1 MQWTPQSDPRITAR
15 GTHDQATHSG
25 ERAGL
30 PWVKSGGRS
39 KLGQRQRSRR
49 PHKPMHYSSIT
60 FDHVVG
66 RTADLQA
73 ASEFLAALATAP
85 AGLVFAGEP
94 GIGKTTLWTQV
105 IGQARDR
112 GMTVLS
118 ARPVA
123 AEARLAFAV
132 LADLLGNLPDSI
144 LARLPEPQRH
154 ALAVALLREEAGGR
168 GLDQRAVGA
177 AAVGV
182 LTELCKYGRVIV
194 AIDDVQWLDRPS
206 ARVLAFAIRRLGGLP
221 VGLLACTRVDSDQNP
236 VVDRLL
242 ALPEGLTQLRTLGPL
257 SASDVHEIVEAR
269 LGRSLPR
276 RTLARIDLV
285 AGGNPFYAVEVARSL
300 PDYPPPGQA
309 VVPVPVPDNLNV
321 LVAARLALLALRAR
335 RALLPVAVLRSPT
348 VSLVAAGMG
357 STLDGS
363 LLALRQAT
371 AAGIVEVAGTAVR
384 FTHPLFASAVYSSAS
399 AGERRHVHR
408 NLAAVIDDVEERA
421 WHLALAAEAP
431 DAGLAE
437 LLDSA
442 AEHARARGAPETAFE
457 LTEQALELTPPDRTV
472 DVHRRRV
479 RAAEYR
485 YHAGDLQ
492 GARHLLEF
500 VASEAP
506 ENRVR
511 ADALRLLGEV
521 CYHQE
526 SFPEAVKL
534 FAQAL
539 EHAADDIALISAV
552 ELHLAYASNASGDF
566 SGAEPHV
573 RRALALAEQ
582 VGDMPQ
588 LAEAIA
594 VSSMV
599 GFLLGRGVDEPEVNR
614 ALRLEDRQRQT
625 TVEMRPSLIAG
636 LLMLYVGRLNRACE
650 LLSDLRQ
657 RILDRGEESDL
668 PYVSACL
675 AWAESWRGNLA
686 PAAGFAAEAI
696 DIATRTG
703 MASMRCTVLAL
714 GSVPLAFAGDAETA
728 RDRAREALMLA
739 AHTGYGIG
747 VVWAGWSLAV
757 LSLSERDPA
766 GAYAALAPAVAQV
779 EREGV
784 TEPVLVMFLAD
795 GIEALIGIGQL
806 DRADHLTDML
816 ERAARSLGREW
827 ALVQAIRCRALL
839 HAARGDLAAASLA
852 AREACCAAESL
863 DLRLE
868 YARTLLVA
876 GEIERRGR
884 HRGRACDLHRQALE
898 IFEAAGAKRWAERA
912 RLEISRV
919 TARHPGDGLTESE
932 KLVADLVVSG
942 LTNQQVAARLFI
954 SPKTVEANLA
964 RAYRKLGVRSRA
976 ELGAR
981 LATTA
986 SGAPIA
992 PLRATAGT

>member
-1 MQWTPQSDPRITAR
+1 M
-15 GTHDQATHSG
+15 
-25 ERAGL
+25 
-30 PWVKSGGRS
+30 
-39 KLGQRQRSRR
+39 
-49 PHKPMHYSSIT
+49 T

-73 ASEFLAALATAP
+73 ASEFLAAVATAP

-105 IGQARDR
+105 IGQARDQ

-132 LADLLGNLPDSI
+132 LADLLGTLPDGI

-177 AAVGV
+177 AAVSV
-182 LTELCKYGRVIV
+182 LTELCKGAPVIV

-206 ARVLAFAIRRLGGLP
+206 ARVLAFAIRRLGGLS
-221 VGLLACTRVDSDQNP
+221 VGLLACTRVDTDQNP

-242 ALPEGLTQLRTLGPL
+242 ALPEGMTELRTLGPL
-257 SASDVHEIVEAR
+257 SASDLHEIVEAR

-309 VVPVPVPDNLNV
+309 VVPVPDNLNV
-321 LVAARLALLALRAR
+321 LVAARLALLPLRVR

-357 STLDGS
+357 STPDGS
-363 LLALRQAT
+363 ILALGQAT
-371 AAGIVEVAGTAVR
+371 AAGIVEVAGTVVR

-431 DAGLAE
+431 DARLAE
-437 LLDSA
+437 LLDAA

-457 LTEQALELTPPDRTV
+457 LTEQALELTPRDRTG
-472 DVHRRRV
+472 DVHQRRV

-485 YHAGDLQ
+485 YHSGDLQ

-500 VASEAP
+500 VAGEAP
-506 ENRVR
+506 EDSVR

-521 CYHQE
+521 CYHEE
-526 SFPEAVKL
+526 SFPESVKL

-539 EHAADDIALISAV
+539 EHAADDVALISAI
-552 ELHLAYASNASGDF
+552 ELHLAYASVASGDF
-566 SGAEPHV
+566 RGAEPHA
-573 RRALALAEQ
+573 RRALTLAEQ
-582 VGDMPQ
+582 VGDVPQ

-599 GFLLGRGVDEPEVNR
+599 SFLLGRGVDGPAVNR

-636 LLMLYVGRLNRACE
+636 LLMLYVGRLKRACE
-650 LLSDLRQ
+650 LLGDLRQ
-657 RILDRGEESDL
+657 RILDGGEESDI

-675 AWAESWRGNLA
+675 AWAESWRGNLG
-686 PAAGFAAEAI
+686 PAARFAAEAI
-696 DIATRTG
+696 EIATRTG
-703 MASMRCTVLAL
+703 MASLRCTVLAL

-739 AHTGYGIG
+739 ARTGYGIG
-747 VVWAGWSLAV
+747 LVWAGWSLAV

-766 GAYAALAPAVAQV
+766 GAYAALAPALVQV

-784 TEPVLVMFLAD
+784 TEPVLVVFLAD

-827 ALVQAIRCRALL
+827 ALAQARRCRALL

-852 AREACCAAESL
+852 ASEACCAAERL
-863 DLRLE
+863 DLRVE

-884 HRGRACDLHRQALE
+884 HRGQARDLHKQALE

-919 TARHPGDGLTESE
+919 TARHPGEGLTESE
-932 KLVADLVVSG
+932 KLVADLVISG

-981 LATTA
+981 LATAA
-986 SGAPIA
+986 SK
-992 PLRATAGT
+992 PL